1 MDNKV
6 SRRSVLKYGALGA
19 AAASGVAGLPFGGMA
34 PAVAQAPTTLH
45 WMGWGGSKYQ
55 PKIAALV
62 AQQMPA
68 VGAKYDV
75 KVVDGGPGDGDV
87 ANQIR
92 LALASGQNIPE
103 IVTFNRIQ
111 VPEFTLADELMT
123 LDDVIAPI
131 KDDLYAGALALSQ
144 YNDHY
149 MAFPLQVKSKMFYWR
164 DDLFQKAGIDPG
176 KIVSFDDF
184 INAGKALQAKAGTN
198 IMNLG
203 PQPADYLTGEIVSAY
218 PDTKMYADR
227 DGKFTLTSNKAY
239 ADAFDIQKKLVAS
252 GVTLKV
258 DDFSSDWQPAIANSK
273 IAGFLLSNWLKVF
286 LPTFAPDQKG
296 KWKGGLWP
304 QLTPYGDQRYGCEGG
319 GSVLVVMKRS
329 PNAQAAVDYL
339 RQVFLEKAGQML
351 VYQSYGATPLLKSA
365 KDDFLNAVKNPQ
377 KLAGMSDAD
386 FAKQP
391 GVFFGPDFLEQELQS
406 YDYVRIPEFDPA
418 ASKALAIISPW
429 LQKYVAG
436 GVELQ
441 AALSGAQSDLE
452 LQIGNPYEA

>member
-1 MDNKV
+1 MGTNIT
-6 SRRSVLKYGALGA
+6 SRRNLLKLAGLGA
-19 AAASGVAGLPFGGMA
+19 AGLAAPPFAGWAGA
-34 PAVAQAPTTLH
+34 ARAQSKTTLH

-55 PKIAALV
+55 PKIAGLV
-62 AQQMPA
+62 AKQIPA
-68 VGAKYDV
+68 IGAKYDI
-75 KVVDGGPGDGDV
+75 KVVDGGPGDDDV

-111 VPEFTLADELMT
+111 VPEFTLADELVT
-123 LDDVIAPI
+123 LDEVIEPI
-131 KDDLYAGALALSQ
+131 KDDLYAGALQLSK
-144 YNDHY
+144 YADHY
-149 MAFPLQVKSKMFYWR
+149 MAVPLQVKSKMFYWR
-164 DDLFQKAGIDPG
+164 ADLFEKGGVDPG
-176 KIVSFDDF
+176 KLVSFEDF
-184 INAGKALQAKAGTN
+184 INAGKALQEKAGTN

-203 PQPADYLTGEIVSAY
+203 PQPAAYLTGELVSAY

-227 DGKFTLTSNKAY
+227 DGNYTLTTNKAY
-239 ADAFDIQKKLVAS
+239 ADAFEIQKRLVDS
-252 GVTLKV
+252 GVTLKI
-258 DDFSSDWQPAIANSK
+258 DDFSSDWQPAVADNK

-296 KWKGGLWP
+296 LWKGGLWP

-339 RQVFLEKAGQML
+339 RQVFLEKAGEML

-365 KDDFLNAVKNPQ
+365 KDDFLEAVKNPQ
-377 KLAGMSDAD
+377 KLEGMSEAD

-391 GVFFGPDFLEQELQS
+391 GVFFGPEFLEQELAS
-406 YDYVRIPEFDPA
+406 YDYVLVPDFDPA
-418 ASKALAIISPW
+418 ASKALAIIKPW
-429 LQKYVAG
+429 LQKYIAG

-441 AALSGAQSDLE
+441 AALSGAESDLKS
-452 LQIGNPYEA
+452 QIGNPYEV